1 MSDKKYE
8 LNEKDLDS
16 AMRYLKAFHPE
27 DANHETAIALLES
40 MMAKYHKMNHDNPK
54 DLELIYKN
62 LQNNKKT

>member
-27 DANHETAIALLES
+27 DANPETAIALLEN
-40 MMAKYHKMNHDNPK
+40 MAAKYHKMNHDNPK
-54 DLELIYKN
+54 DLERIYN
-62 LQNNKKT
+62 DL